1 MNTNDKEMLKYFSE
15 FYKSVDGN
23 FEHND
28 KNIDSKHNTLLK
40 KNLDK
45 INEGSQFFIENFR
58 NSEVQDD
65 LGCPPN
71 KYQQNILK
79 KLATSKL

>member
-28 KNIDSKHNTLLK
+28 KNIDSKHIK
-40 KNLDK
+40 
-45 INEGSQFFIENFR
+45 F
-58 NSEVQDD
+58 
-65 LGCPPN
+65 
-71 KYQQNILK
+71 Y
-79 KLATSKL
+79 

>member
-28 KNIDSKHNTLLK
+28 K
-40 KNLDK
+40 
-45 INEGSQFFIENFR
+45 
-58 NSEVQDD
+58 
-65 LGCPPN
+65 
-71 KYQQNILK
+71 Y
-79 KLATSKL
+79 